1 MNNDMKRKTL
11 FLLIL
16 IVTLLSLTN
25 VHVSA
30 EPVLVNL
37 EVGFIDPTNDQDEP
51 QRNPIIVPSIEIED
65 NILTFI
71 TPCDYMELRLVNE
84 ENEVEYS
91 TYILGSTLVL
101 PSYLNGEYQLQI
113 ISGNYIFYGYITL

>member
-1 MNNDMKRKTL
+1 MKRKTL
-11 FLLIL
+11 FLLTL

>member
-1 MNNDMKRKTL
+1 MKRKSL
-11 FLLIL
+11 FLFAL

-30 EPVLVNL
+30 EPVQVNL
-37 EVGFIDPTNDQDEP
+37 EVGFIDPTENQDDP
-51 QRNPIIVPSIEIED
+51 QRNPVFAPSVEIED

-71 TPCDYMELRLVNE
+71 TSCDYMELRLVNE

-101 PSYLNGEYQLQI
+101 PSYLNGDYQLQI
-113 ISGNYIFYGYITL
+113 ISGNYIFYGDITL

>member
-1 MNNDMKRKTL
+1 MKRKPL
-11 FLLIL
+11 FLFAL
-16 IVTLLSLTN
+16 IVALLSLTN

-37 EVGFIDPTNDQDEP
+37 EVGFVDPTENQDEP
-51 QRNPIIVPSIEIED
+51 QRNPVIAPSVEYED
-65 NILTFI
+65 GVLTFI
-71 TPCDYMELRLVNE
+71 TSCDYMELRLVNE

-101 PSYLNGEYQLQI
+101 PSYLNGDYQLQI
-113 ISGNYIFYGYITL
+113 ISGNYIFYGNITL

>member
-1 MNNDMKRKTL
+1 MKRKTL

>member
-1 MNNDMKRKTL
+1 MKIMKRNPF
-11 FLLIL
+11 FLLTL
-16 IVTLLSLTN
+16 IVALLSLTN

-37 EVGFIDPTNDQDEP
+37 NVGFIDPTEDQDEP
-51 QRNPIIVPSIEIED
+51 QRNPVIVPSVEIED

-84 ENEVEYS
+84 ENEIEYT

-113 ISGNYIFYGYITL
+113 ISGNYIFYGDITM

>member
-1 MNNDMKRKTL
+1 MKRKSL
-11 FLLIL
+11 FLFAL
-16 IVTLLSLTN
+16 IVALLSLTN
-25 VHVSA
+25 AHVSA

-37 EVGFIDPTNDQDEP
+37 EVGFIDPTDDQEGP
-51 QRNPIIVPSIEIED
+51 QRNPINVPSIEIED

-71 TPCDYMELRLVNE
+71 TSCDNMELRLLNE

-113 ISGNYIFYGYITL
+113 ISGNYIFYGNITL

>member
-1 MNNDMKRKTL
+1 MKRKSL
-11 FLLIL
+11 FLLTL
-16 IVTLLSLTN
+16 IVSLLSLTN

-37 EVGFIDPTNDQDEP
+37 EVGFIDPTNDQDDP
-51 QRNPIIVPSIEIED
+51 QRNPVIVPTVEFED
-65 NILTFI
+65 GVLTFI

-91 TYILGSTLVL
+91 TYILDSTIVL
-101 PSYLNGEYQLQI
+101 PSYLNGDYKLQI
-113 ISGNYIFYGYITL
+113 ISGNYIFYGGITL

>member
-1 MNNDMKRKTL
+1 MKRKTL
-11 FLLIL
+11 FLLTL

-71 TPCDYMELRLVNE
+71 TPCDYMALRLVNE